1 MGSVHVASASG
12 TGSQSLGGA
21 QPVVEFLARLLTA
34 GDRVSIDGVS
44 DVRRLHH
51 AGWVGLTEAGTT
63 PPGSIVV
70 WKTYIENEF
79 EDKAVEYAFSNDPDT
94 LFWDITPGTSVELWV
109 YW

>member
-1 MGSVHVASASG
+1 
-12 TGSQSLGGA
+12 
-21 QPVVEFLARLLTA
+21 
-34 GDRVSIDGVS
+34 
-44 DVRRLHH
+44 
-51 AGWVGLTEAGTT
+51 
-63 PPGSIVV
+63 VV